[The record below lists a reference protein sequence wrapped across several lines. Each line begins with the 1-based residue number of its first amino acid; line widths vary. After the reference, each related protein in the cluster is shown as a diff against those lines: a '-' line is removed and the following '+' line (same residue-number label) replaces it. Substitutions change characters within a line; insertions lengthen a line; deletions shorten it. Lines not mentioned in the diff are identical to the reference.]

1 MSEAPQSHASPPL
14 EVFQKQPEEAYLLI
28 WNPKR
33 YEWPDLD
40 EQIAALEKTGTAS
53 GRWSCGNVRHIPLG
67 SRVFLTR
74 VNEEPRGLVGAGYIT
89 RSPYEETHWND
100 AQAKQGR
107 VARFVDVRFDFLSRT
122 PLIRRKELDTDEF
135 AGGNWDAQMSGTLLA
150 DQVTKNLEKEWQL
163 RVRARERGESIPPV
177 TTPAIED
184 WRRHWD
190 NAQQDELWIE
200 GHHVRDRK
208 RLEILPLLADLV
220 KQFTENKI
228 SFDSFRNTFYSKVQN
243 EWNVLGLN
251 AYSGAKYLN
260 DLHKYLSGDNDFPEQ
275 LRAAYSLP
283 QSAADARAKIKALID
298 YLERQVAAGIAT
310 KRQLQPKRVPFLAS
324 AFWHFQ
330 QPDAW
335 PLFYS
340 SAREALQ
347 ADGLLGRV
355 VERAD
360 GYLEFARVFTSLAKG
375 VGITFWEL
383 EHLCERLVS
392 ATPGKD
398 VEPDAAES
406 SDEARP
412 RERVWLY
419 QPGPGGEYFEEFYK
433 EGILAIGWDFLGDLS
448 TYADVRSIRQAIQ
461 EYRGGGARPIN
472 AGWACYQFCHEM
484 EVGDIVFAKQGTH
497 NILGYGI
504 VSSEY
509 RFDPQRKSFQH
520 VRSIDWKTKGPWIR
534 DPSKYRFVTKTL
546 TDIGRYPD
554 LVADIRQLLGLG
566 DSLPPAA
573 MPSAYT
579 LADARDDLFLP
590 EATVTEAEELLRHKK
605 NLILQGPPGVG
616 KTYFAKRLAYLLLE
630 AKDLAQIGQVQFH
643 QSYAYEDFIQGYR
656 PTDGGKFERIDG
668 PFLRF
673 CKSALQDP
681 TSPYVFIIDEINRG
695 NLSKI
700 FGELLLL
707 LEADK
712 RAEDWSISLAY
723 SKEGERFYVPDNV
736 YIIGTMN
743 TADRSLAM
751 VDYALRRRFAFVD
764 VPPGY
769 RQDAFRN
776 ALERIG
782 ADSRLRDLIIS
793 RLTRLNEQIEADPNL
808 GSGFCIGHSY
818 FCRSPSRD
826 PDPEWYQRIV
836 RTELKPLL
844 REYWFDQPER
854 AQDEVDKL
862 LSDT

>member
-1 MSEAPQSHASPPL
+1 VSEALQSHASPPL
-14 EVFQKQPEEAYLLI
+14 EVSEKRPQGAYLLI

-33 YEWPDLD
+33 YGWQDLD
-40 EQIAALEKTGTAS
+40 EQIATLQKTGTAY
-53 GRWSCGNVRHIPLG
+53 GRWSCGNVKHIPLG
-67 SRVFLTR
+67 SRVFLAR

-89 RSPYEETHWND
+89 RSPYEEPHWND
-100 AQAKQGR
+100 EQAKQGH
-107 VARFVDVRFDFLSRT
+107 VARFVDVGFDFLSRT
-122 PLIRRKELDTDEF
+122 PLIRRKELDKDEF

-150 DQVTKNLEKEWQL
+150 DEVTQKLEKEWQK
-163 RVRARERGESIPPV
+163 RVQARERGESIPPV
-177 TTPAIED
+177 TAPAIED
-184 WRRHWD
+184 WRRHWN
-190 NAQQDELWIE
+190 NAQQDELWLE
-200 GHHVRDRK
+200 RKKLRDQK

-220 KQFTENKI
+220 RQFTKNKI
-228 SFDSFRNTFYSKVQN
+228 SFDSFRNTLARKVQN
-243 EWNVLGLN
+243 EWNVFGLN

-260 DLHKYLSGDNDFPEQ
+260 DLHKHLSGDSDFPEQ
-275 LRAAYSLP
+275 LRATYSLP
-283 QSAADARAKIKALID
+283 QSTADARAKIKALID

-310 KRQLQPKRVPFLAS
+310 KRELQPNRVPFLAS

-335 PLFYS
+335 PLFYR
-340 SAREALQ
+340 SARDALQ
-347 ADGLLGRV
+347 ADGLLGRI

-360 GYLEFARVFTSLAKG
+360 GYLDFARVFTSLAKG

-383 EHLCERLVS
+383 EYLCERLVS
-392 ATPGKD
+392 ATSAKDEEPG
-398 VEPDAAES
+398 ATES
-406 SDEARP
+406 SGESRP
-412 RERVWLY
+412 TEHVWLY
-419 QPGPGGEYFEEFYK
+419 HPGPGGEYFEEFYK
-433 EGILAIGWDFLGDLS
+433 EGILAIGWDFLGNLS
-448 TYADVRSIRQAIQ
+448 NYADVKSIRQAIQ
-461 EYRGGGARPIN
+461 EYRGGGPSPIN
-472 AGWACYQFCHEM
+472 DGWACYQFCHQM
-484 EVGDIVFAKQGTH
+484 EVGDVVFAKQGGH

-504 VSSEY
+504 VSSAY
-509 RFDPQRKSFQH
+509 RFDSQRKSFQH
-520 VRSIDWKTKGPWIR
+520 VRSIDWKKKGLWTR
-534 DPSKYRFVTKTL
+534 ESKYRFVTKTL
-546 TDIGRYPD
+546 TDIGRYHD
-554 LVADIRQLLGLG
+554 LVGDIRRLLGLG

-579 LADARDDLFLP
+579 LKDARDELFLP
-590 EATVTEAEELLRHKK
+590 EETVTEAEELLRHKK

-630 AKDLAQIGQVQFH
+630 AKDRDQIAQVQFH

-656 PTDGGKFERIDG
+656 PTDGGKFERVDG

-673 CKSALQDP
+673 CKGALQDP

-712 RAEDWSISLAY
+712 RTEDWSTLLAY
-723 SKEGERFYVPDNV
+723 SKEDERPFYVPDNV

-769 RQDAFRN
+769 RHDAFRN
-776 ALERIG
+776 ELERIG
-782 ADSRLRDLIIS
+782 ADSKLCDLIIA
-793 RLTRLNEQIEADPNL
+793 RLTRLNEKIEADQNL

-818 FCRSPSRD
+818 FCISPGRD

-854 AQDEVDKL
+854 AQDEIDKL
-862 LSDT
+862 LSDI